1 MPPRRTPPRQQ
12 TRGTR
17 TGTHRRQTDTHL
29 SHANTGRGERI
40 SEMVLRHPASFQSR
54 RRFLRCSFRGAQSA
68 RHVSRRATTTRS
80 AIASAA
86 SVSTLPPPVPRS
98 LGSPAFAKV
107 VRRFRREKAASV
119 AYWSPPF
126 YVLGSSVPLSPFG
139 FCPRPAYGG
148 FVGPL
153 FPPIG
158 CLRASFTFDVYIA
171 FVRYVSSVC
180 YLYVHVCLEE
190 RL

>member
-86 SVSTLPPPVPRS
+86 SVSTLPPPRTTFPRFSRVRKSRAAVSTQEGGIRRLLVTTVLRARLVGAIVPIWFLSSSS
-98 LGSPAFAKV
+98 L
-107 VRRFRREKAASV
+107 RRFC
-119 AYWSPPF
+119 WSA
-126 YVLGSSVPLSPFG
+126 LSPHRVSPG
-139 FCPRPAYGG
+139 
-148 FVGPL
+148 V
-153 FPPIG
+153 
-158 CLRASFTFDVYIA
+158 VY
-171 FVRYVSSVC
+171 V
-180 YLYVHVCLEE
+180 
-190 RL
+190 